1 MSVARDDQHRPT
13 DPEATAL
20 GTGLANGG
28 TTLDELVCDPARV
41 PMRPARGHLPAGTPA
56 GDYQLAEQIG
66 WGAFGTVYRAI
77 HPVIGKAVAVKVL
90 ERASDHDARLE
101 QRFVTEARAVNRIN
115 HPNIVDIF
123 GFGELENGQKFYVME
138 LLSGETL
145 RSLLGRTGALPP
157 HVALEVLEPLADAL
171 DAAHNVGIL
180 HRDLKPA
187 NVFLHRGVTGAVVV
201 KLLDFG
207 VAKVLETNDVGVTNS
222 SHAIGTPAYMAPEQ
236 WENETV
242 GATSDI
248 YALGVIAYELLTG
261 ERPFRSTAMR
271 HLVKLDVFE
280 EPRPASSIN
289 PRLAAAADG
298 ILVRMLAKLPTE
310 RPSSARKAI
319 FLLRY
324 ALLGGGAAQGL
335 ASALGGVKTRELAT
349 PSHAEEQADP
359 RTLIARSAVRRSSSA
374 PVPAPA
380 RSRVVFVAA
389 LLVAASL
396 IGWLATH
403 ERGSAAPAASSSTKV
418 ALSSPAAAQAAA
430 PAEPE
435 VPRAAADAQ
444 PQPQVNP
451 SRVTI
456 LIQQAPAQAVVFS
469 NETRLGKA
477 SEPLHVPYGTLA
489 IKLRVVAEGFAPYSM
504 VVVPDR
510 DRVIRFPRQ
519 PTSTAKRRTPD
530 GAGSS
535 ELEY

>member
-1 MSVARDDQHRPT
+1 
-13 DPEATAL
+13 
-20 GTGLANGG
+20 
-28 TTLDELVCDPARV
+28 
-41 PMRPARGHLPAGTPA
+41 
-56 GDYQLAEQIG
+56 
-66 WGAFGTVYRAI
+66 VYRAI

-145 RSLLGRTGALPP
+145 RSLLSRTGGLPP

-187 NVFLHRGVTGAVVV
+187 NVFLHRGASGAVVV

-207 VAKVLETNDVGVTNS
+207 VAKVLETTDVGATNS

-236 WENETV
+236 WENESV
-242 GATSDI
+242 GPTSDI

-261 ERPFRSTAMR
+261 DRPFRSTAMR
-271 HLVKLDVFE
+271 HLVKLHLFE

-289 PRLAAAADG
+289 PQLSAAADG
-298 ILVRMLAKLPTE
+298 ILVRMLAKLPAE
-310 RPSSARKAI
+310 RPGSARKAI

-324 ALLGGGAAQGL
+324 ALLGGGSAQGL
-335 ASALGGVKTRELAT
+335 ASALDEVKASELAT
-349 PSHAEEQADP
+349 HLLAEEHRDSP
-359 RTLIARSAVRRSSSA
+359 TLIARSAVRRSS
-374 PVPAPA
+374 PVPDSTPP
-380 RSRVVFVAA
+380 RSRVGFVAA

-396 IGWLATH
+396 VSWAATY
-403 ERGSAAPAASSSTKV
+403 RRSSAAPPASSSTQV
-418 ALSSPAAAQAAA
+418 ALSSPAAVRAAA
-430 PAEPE
+430 PTEPE
-435 VPRAAADAQ
+435 VPRAAPDAQ
-444 PQPQVNP
+444 PRPQVNP
-451 SRVTI
+451 SRITI
-456 LIQQAPAQAVVFS
+456 AVQQAPAQAVVFS
-469 NETRLGKA
+469 NDTRLGKA
-477 SEPLHVPYGTLA
+477 SEPLHVPYATSA
-489 IKLRVVAEGFAPYSM
+489 IKLRVVAEGFAPYSV

-519 PTSTAKRRTPD
+519 PISTAKRRTRD

>member
-1 MSVARDDQHRPT
+1 MSLARDAQRRSR

-20 GTGLANGG
+20 GTGLANVG
-28 TTLDELVCDPARV
+28 TTLDELVCDPARAPV
-41 PMRPARGHLPAGTPA
+41 RPARGHLPPGTRA

-157 HVALEVLEPLADAL
+157 HVALEILEPLADAL
-171 DAAHNVGIL
+171 DAAHNVGIF

-187 NVFLHRGVTGAVVV
+187 NVFLHRGATGAVVV

-207 VAKVLETNDVGVTNS
+207 VAKVLETSDVGATNS

-236 WENETV
+236 WENEMV

-280 EPRPASSIN
+280 EPRPASSVN
-289 PRLAAAADG
+289 PRLPAAVDG
-298 ILVRMLAKLPTE
+298 ILVRMLAKLPRE
-310 RPSSARKAI
+310 RPSNARKAI

-324 ALLGGGAAQGL
+324 AFQGGGSAQGL
-335 ASALGGVKTRELAT
+335 ASALDEVKAAELAT
-349 PSHAEEQADP
+349 QVHAEEHRDSP
-359 RTLIARSAVRRSSSA
+359 TLMARSAVRKSSSA
-374 PVPAPA
+374 PAAPA
-380 RSRVVFVAA
+380 RSRVAFVAA

-396 IGWLATH
+396 IGWGATR
-403 ERGSAAPAASSSTKV
+403 ERRSAAPPASSSTKV
-418 ALSSPAAAQAAA
+418 AISSHAAVQA
-430 PAEPE
+430 AEPE
-435 VPRAAADAQ
+435 QPRAAPEAR
-444 PQPQVNP
+444 PEPQVNP
-451 SRVTI
+451 SRITI
-456 LIQQAPAQAVVFS
+456 AVQQAPAQAVVFS
-469 NETRLGKA
+469 NDTLLGKA

-489 IKLRVVAEGFAPYSM
+489 IKLRVVAEGFAPYS
-504 VVVPDR
+504 VLVVPDR

-519 PTSTAKRRTPD
+519 PTSTAKRRTRD
-530 GAGSS
+530 GVASS

>member
-1 MSVARDDQHRPT
+1 MSVARHDPRLQS
-13 DPEATAL
+13 DPEATEA
-20 GTGLANGG
+20 GSEVANGG
-28 TTLDELVCDPARV
+28 ATLDQLVCEPAHALV
-41 PMRPARGHLPAGTPA
+41 RPARGHLPVGTQA

-77 HPVIGKAVAVKVL
+77 HPVIGKEVAVKVL

-145 RSLLGRTGALPP
+145 RSLLSRVGALPP
-157 HVALEVLEPLADAL
+157 RVALEVLEPLADAL
-171 DAAHNVGIL
+171 DAAHSVGIL

-187 NVFLHRGVTGAVVV
+187 NVFLHRNAGGAVVV

-207 VAKVLETNDVGVTNS
+207 VAKVLEANDAGATNS
-222 SHAIGTPAYMAPEQ
+222 NHAIGTPAYMAPEQ

-248 YALGVIAYELLTG
+248 YALGVIAYEVLSG

-271 HLVKLDVFE
+271 HLVKLHLFE

-289 PRLAAAADG
+289 PQLPAAADK
-298 ILVRMLAKLPTE
+298 ILVRMLAKLPAE

-324 ALLGGGAAQGL
+324 SLLGSGSAQGL
-335 ASALGGVKTRELAT
+335 AAAPGDANTLERGAQLRI
-349 PSHAEEQADP
+349 EEQAGAP
-359 RTLIARSAVRRSSSA
+359 TLTARSAVRKSS
-374 PVPAPA
+374 PVPRTTPD
-380 RSRVVFVAA
+380 RSRFAFVTA

-396 IGWLATH
+396 IGWAAAH
-403 ERGSAAPAASSSTKV
+403 GPSSAAPPASSSTQV
-418 ALSSPAAAQAAA
+418 ALSSPAAVS
-430 PAEPE
+430 PAVPTEPE
-435 VPRAAADAQ
+435 VPRAAPEAQ

-451 SRVTI
+451 SRITI
-456 LIQQAPAQAVVFS
+456 AVQQAPVQAVVFS
-469 NETRLGKA
+469 NDTRLGKA
-477 SEPLHVPYGTLA
+477 SEPLHVPYATSA
-489 IKLRVVAEGFAPYSM
+489 IKLRVVAEGFAPYSV

-510 DRVIRFPRQ
+510 DLVIRFPRQ
-519 PTSTAKRRTPD
+519 PSSTAKRRARD
-530 GAGSS
+530 AAGSS